1 MSTSAARAWVEID
14 LPAIDRNVGRI
25 KQALPPHVRY
35 VAVVKA
41 NAYGHGMPEV
51 ATRLLQA
58 GVDCFAVANV
68 AEAAILREVGHE
80 ADILL
85 LSPILPTELPRA
97 VALGL
102 DITLNSLGEAQALA
116 ALVRGRDRRAKVH
129 VKVDTGMGRA
139 GVWHEQAAE
148 LFAFV
153 HAEPGLEWRG
163 VYTHFSDADHDQ
175 AFTAEQRATFLR
187 LLETIPASIRAG
199 LLIHAD
205 NSAGLESFSA
215 SAPFN
220 AVRVGLMQYGLPP
233 SAGSF
238 LASLRP
244 EPVLSFHA
252 RVVLV
257 KDLPAGTAV
266 SYNRTKVL
274 SRPTRVAIVAVG
286 YGDGVPTAAS
296 NRGHFLVR
304 GVRCPILGRVTMDQT
319 SSTSPTSR
327 LWPWVMSSRSSAR
340 RAATASPSPSS
351 ARGPTASHGR
361 PCARSRS
368 GYSASTGPTAPDD
381 GSLFTSRAALR
392 LHGRLACDG

>member
-1 MSTSAARAWVEID
+1 MSASPQRPAARAWVEID

-25 KQALPPHVRY
+25 KQALPPRIRY

-68 AEAAILREVGHE
+68 AEAAMLREIGHD

-85 LSPILPTELPRA
+85 LSPILPSEMPRA
-97 VALGL
+97 LALGL
-102 DITLNSLGEAQALA
+102 DITLNSLEEARALA
-116 ALVRGRDRRAKVH
+116 TAACAAGLPAKVH

-139 GVWHEQAAE
+139 GVWHEQAEA
-148 LFAFV
+148 LFACVLGDPVFQ
-153 HAEPGLEWRG
+153 WRG
-163 VYTHFSDADHDQ
+163 VYTHFSEADKDPV
-175 AFTAEQRATFLR
+175 FTAEQRRLFLGLLAAIPSAT
-187 LLETIPASIRAG
+187 RAG

-215 SAPFN
+215 EAPFN

-233 SAGSF
+233 SSGSF

-244 EPVLSFHA
+244 DPVLSFHA

-274 SRPTRVAIVAVG
+274 ARASRVAIVAVG

-296 NRGHFLVR
+296 NRGWFLLR
-304 GVRCPILGRVTMDQT
+304 GRRCPLLGRVTMDQT
-319 SSTSPTSR
+319 IVDVTDVPEVAVGDVATILGPQGADRITVAEFCAWSDCI
-327 LWPWVMSSRSSAR
+327 PWE
-340 RAATASPSPSS
+340 
-351 ARGPTASHGR
+351 
-361 PCARSRS
+361 
-368 GYSASTGPTAPDD
+368 
-381 GSLFTSRAALR
+381 ALCTLTQR
-392 LHGRLACDG
+392 VQRVYRTDRT

>member
-1 MSTSAARAWVEID
+1 
-14 LPAIDRNVGRI
+14 
-25 KQALPPHVRY
+25 
-35 VAVVKA
+35 
-41 NAYGHGMPEV
+41 MPEV

-85 LSPILPTELPRA
+85 LSPTLPTELPRA

-153 HAEPGLEWRG
+153 LAEPGLEWRG

-187 LLETIPASIRAG
+187 LLETIPAAVRAG

-215 SAPFN
+215 AAPFN

-274 SRPTRVAIVAVG
+274 SRPSRVAVVAVG

-319 SSTSPTSR
+319 IVDVTDVPAVAVGDVVTILGAQGGDRITVAEFCAWSDCI
-327 LWPWVMSSRSSAR
+327 PWE
-340 RAATASPSPSS
+340 
-351 ARGPTASHGR
+351 
-361 PCARSRS
+361 
-368 GYSASTGPTAPDD
+368 
-381 GSLFTSRAALR
+381 ALCTLTQR
-392 LHGRLACDG
+392 VQRVYRTDRT

>member
-1 MSTSAARAWVEID
+1 MSASSNASAARAWVEID

-68 AEAAILREVGHE
+68 AEAANLREIGHD

-85 LSPILPTELPRA
+85 LSPTLPGELPRA
-97 VALGL
+97 LALGL
-102 DITLNSLGEAQALA
+102 DVTLNSLDEAWALA
-116 ALVRGRDRRAKVH
+116 AASAKSGLKAKVH

-153 HAEPGLEWRG
+153 QADAAFEWRG
-163 VYTHFSDADHDQ
+163 VYTHFSDADSD
-175 AFTAEQRATFLR
+175 AAYTADQRAIFLR
-187 LLETIPASIRAG
+187 LLERIPAAVRAG
-199 LLIHAD
+199 LMIHAD

-233 SAGSF
+233 SSGSF

-274 SRPTRVAIVAVG
+274 TRPTRVAIVAVG

-296 NRGHFLVR
+296 NRGFFLVR
-304 GVRCPILGRVTMDQT
+304 GQRCPILGRVTMDQT
-319 SSTSPTSR
+319 IIDVTDVPPVVVGDIATILGAQGADR
-327 LWPWVMSSRSSAR
+327 ITVAEFCAWADCIPWE
-340 RAATASPSPSS
+340 
-351 ARGPTASHGR
+351 
-361 PCARSRS
+361 
-368 GYSASTGPTAPDD
+368 
-381 GSLFTSRAALR
+381 ALCTLTQR
-392 LHGRLACDG
+392 VQRVYRTDRT

>member
-1 MSTSAARAWVEID
+1 MSASSNASAARAWVEID

-68 AEAAILREVGHE
+68 AEAAKLREVGHD

-85 LSPILPTELPRA
+85 LSPTLPGELPRA
-97 VALGL
+97 LALGL
-102 DITLNSLGEAQALA
+102 DLTLNSLDEARALA
-116 ALVRGRDRRAKVH
+116 AAAAKSGLKAKVH

-139 GVWHEQAAE
+139 GIWHEQAAE

-153 HAEPGLEWRG
+153 QAAHGFEWRG
-163 VYTHFSDADHDQ
+163 VYTHFSDADSDA
-175 AFTAEQRATFLR
+175 AFTAAQRTIFLK
-187 LLETIPASIRAG
+187 LLEGIPASVRAG
-199 LLIHAD
+199 LMIHAD

-274 SRPTRVAIVAVG
+274 TRPTRVAIVAVG

-296 NRGHFLVR
+296 NRGCFLVR
-304 GVRCPILGRVTMDQT
+304 GRRCPILGRVTMDQT
-319 SSTSPTSR
+319 IVDVTDVAGAAVGDIVTILGAQATDRITVAEFCAWSDCI
-327 LWPWVMSSRSSAR
+327 PWE
-340 RAATASPSPSS
+340 
-351 ARGPTASHGR
+351 
-361 PCARSRS
+361 
-368 GYSASTGPTAPDD
+368 
-381 GSLFTSRAALR
+381 ALCTLTQR
-392 LHGRLACDG
+392 VQRVYRTDRT

>member
-1 MSTSAARAWVEID
+1 MSASSNTSAARAWVEID

-68 AEAAILREVGHE
+68 AEAAKLREVGHD

-85 LSPILPTELPRA
+85 LSPTLPSELPRA
-97 VALGL
+97 LALGL
-102 DITLNSLGEAQALA
+102 DITLNSLEEALALA
-116 ALVRGRDRRAKVH
+116 AAVAKSGLKAKVH

-139 GVWHEQAAE
+139 GVWHEQAAA

-153 HAEPGLEWRG
+153 QGAAGFEWRG
-163 VYTHFSDADHDQ
+163 VYTHFSDADSD
-175 AFTAEQRATFLR
+175 AAYTAGQRAIFLR
-187 LLETIPASIRAG
+187 LLDLIPASVRAG
-199 LLIHAD
+199 LMIHAD

-266 SYNRTKVL
+266 SYNRTKTL

-296 NRGHFLVR
+296 NRGSFLVR
-304 GVRCPILGRVTMDQT
+304 GQRCPILGRVTMDQT
-319 SSTSPTSR
+319 IVDVTDVPSVVVGDVATILGPQGADRITVAEFCAWSDCI
-327 LWPWVMSSRSSAR
+327 PWE
-340 RAATASPSPSS
+340 
-351 ARGPTASHGR
+351 
-361 PCARSRS
+361 
-368 GYSASTGPTAPDD
+368 
-381 GSLFTSRAALR
+381 ALCTLTQR
-392 LHGRLACDG
+392 VQRVYRTDRT

>member
-1 MSTSAARAWVEID
+1 MSASSNASAARAWVEID

-68 AEAAILREVGHE
+68 AEAAKLREVGHD
-80 ADILL
+80 ADILV
-85 LSPILPTELPRA
+85 LSPTLPGELPRA
-97 VALGL
+97 LALGL
-102 DITLNSLGEAQALA
+102 DLTLNSLDEARALA
-116 ALVRGRDRRAKVH
+116 AAAAKSGLKAKVH

-153 HAEPGLEWRG
+153 QAAAGFEWRG
-163 VYTHFSDADHDQ
+163 VYTHFSDADSD
-175 AFTAEQRATFLR
+175 AAYTAGQRAIFLQ
-187 LLETIPASIRAG
+187 LLELIPSAVRAG
-199 LLIHAD
+199 LMIHAD

-215 SAPFN
+215 TAPFN

-257 KDLPAGTAV
+257 KDLPTGTAV

-274 SRPTRVAIVAVG
+274 TRPTRVAIVAVG

-296 NRGHFLVR
+296 NRGCFLVR
-304 GVRCPILGRVTMDQT
+304 GKRCPILGRVTMDQT
-319 SSTSPTSR
+319 IVDVTEVSGATVGEIATILGAQGADRISVAEFCAWSDCI
-327 LWPWVMSSRSSAR
+327 PWE
-340 RAATASPSPSS
+340 
-351 ARGPTASHGR
+351 
-361 PCARSRS
+361 
-368 GYSASTGPTAPDD
+368 
-381 GSLFTSRAALR
+381 ALCTLTQR
-392 LHGRLACDG
+392 VQRVYRTDRT

>member
-1 MSTSAARAWVEID
+1 MSTSSARAWVEID

-68 AEAAILREVGHE
+68 AEAAILREVGHD

-85 LSPILPTELPRA
+85 LSPTLPNELARA

-102 DITLNSLGEAQALA
+102 DITLNSLVEAQAVAVA
-116 ALVRGRDRRAKVH
+116 AAKAGLTAKAH
-129 VKVDTGMGRA
+129 IKVDTGMGRA

-148 LFAFV
+148 LIAFV
-153 HAEPGLEWRG
+153 RSSPDIAWRG
-163 VYTHFSDADHDQ
+163 IFTHFSDADSD
-175 AFTAEQRATFLR
+175 AAYTAGQRAIFLR
-187 LLETIPASIRAG
+187 LLELVPPAERAG

-215 SAPFN
+215 AAPFN

-266 SYNRTKVL
+266 SYNRTKTL
-274 SRPTRVAIVAVG
+274 TRPTRAAIVAVG

-296 NRGHFLVR
+296 NRGFFLVR
-304 GVRCPILGRVTMDQT
+304 GRRCPILGRVTMDQT
-319 SSTSPTSR
+319 IIDVTEVADAAVGDIATILGAQGADRITVAEFCAWSDCI
-327 LWPWVMSSRSSAR
+327 PWE
-340 RAATASPSPSS
+340 
-351 ARGPTASHGR
+351 
-361 PCARSRS
+361 
-368 GYSASTGPTAPDD
+368 
-381 GSLFTSRAALR
+381 ALCTLTQR
-392 LHGRLACDG
+392 VQRVYRTDRT

>member
-1 MSTSAARAWVEID
+1 MSASSNTSAARAWVEID

-25 KQALPPHVRY
+25 KQALPPRVRY

-68 AEAAILREVGHE
+68 AEAAKLREVGHD

-85 LSPILPTELPRA
+85 LSPTLPSELPRA
-97 VALGL
+97 LALGL
-102 DITLNSLGEAQALA
+102 DITLNSLEEARALA
-116 ALVRGRDRRAKVH
+116 AAAAKSGLKAKVH

-139 GVWHEQAAE
+139 GVWHEQAAA

-153 HAEPGLEWRG
+153 QGAAGFEWRG
-163 VYTHFSDADHDQ
+163 VYTHFSDADSDA
-175 AFTAEQRATFLR
+175 AFTAGQRAIFLG
-187 LLETIPASIRAG
+187 LLERIPAAVRSG
-199 LLIHAD
+199 LMIHAD

-233 SAGSF
+233 STGSF

-266 SYNRTKVL
+266 SYNRTKTL

-296 NRGHFLVR
+296 NRGSFLVR
-304 GVRCPILGRVTMDQT
+304 GQRCPILGRVTMDQT
-319 SSTSPTSR
+319 IVDVTDVPAVAVGDIATILGAQGADRITVAEFCAWSDCI
-327 LWPWVMSSRSSAR
+327 PWE
-340 RAATASPSPSS
+340 
-351 ARGPTASHGR
+351 
-361 PCARSRS
+361 
-368 GYSASTGPTAPDD
+368 
-381 GSLFTSRAALR
+381 ALCTLTQR
-392 LHGRLACDG
+392 VQRVYRTDRT

>member
-1 MSTSAARAWVEID
+1 MSASSNASAARAWVEID

-68 AEAAILREVGHE
+68 AEAANLREIGHD

-85 LSPILPTELPRA
+85 LSPTLPSELPRA
-97 VALGL
+97 LALGL
-102 DITLNSLGEAQALA
+102 DITLNSLDEAKALA
-116 ALVRGRDRRAKVH
+116 AAAAKAGLKAKVH

-139 GVWHEQAAE
+139 GVWHEHAAE

-153 HAEPGLEWRG
+153 QVAGFEWRG
-163 VYTHFSDADHDQ
+163 VFTHFSDADSDPTY
-175 AFTAEQRATFLR
+175 TAGQRAIFLK
-187 LLETIPASIRAG
+187 LLERIPAAVRSG
-199 LLIHAD
+199 LMIHAD

-233 SAGSF
+233 SSGSF

-266 SYNRTKVL
+266 SYNRTKTL

-296 NRGHFLVR
+296 NRGSFLVR
-304 GVRCPILGRVTMDQT
+304 GQRCPILGRVTMDQSIVDVT
-319 SSTSPTSR
+319 DVLSVIVGDVATILGAQGADRITVAEFCAWSDCI
-327 LWPWVMSSRSSAR
+327 PWE
-340 RAATASPSPSS
+340 
-351 ARGPTASHGR
+351 
-361 PCARSRS
+361 
-368 GYSASTGPTAPDD
+368 
-381 GSLFTSRAALR
+381 ALCTLTQR
-392 LHGRLACDG
+392 VQRVYRTDRT

>member
-1 MSTSAARAWVEID
+1 MSSARDSFAARAWVEID

-25 KQALPPHVRY
+25 KQALPPRVRY

-68 AEAAILREVGHE
+68 AEAAALREVGHD

-85 LSPILPTELPRA
+85 LSPTLPGEMPRA
-97 VALGL
+97 LTLGL
-102 DITLNSLGEAQALA
+102 EVTLNSLAEAKELA
-116 ALVRGRDRRAKVH
+116 AVARAAGRLAKVH

-139 GVWHEQAAE
+139 GVWHEAAAE

-153 HAEPGLEWRG
+153 RDEPSLEWRG
-163 VYTHFSDADHDQ
+163 VYTHFSSADADP
-175 AFTAEQRATFLR
+175 ARTAEQRAIFLR
-187 LLETIPASIRAG
+187 LLELIPAPARSG
-199 LLIHAD
+199 LMIHAD

-252 RVVLV
+252 RIVLV
-257 KDLPAGTAV
+257 KDLPSGVAV
-266 SYNRTKVL
+266 SYNGTRTL
-274 SRPTRVAIVAVG
+274 TRPSRVAIVAVG

-296 NRGHFLVR
+296 NRGSFLVR
-304 GVRCPILGRVTMDQT
+304 GRRCPILGRVTMDQT
-319 SSTSPTSR
+319 IVDITDVPG
-327 LWPWVMSSRSSAR
+327 VEVGD
-340 RAATASPSPSS
+340 AATILGAQGSDRITV
-351 ARGPTASHGR
+351 AEF
-361 PCARSRS
+361 CAWSDCI
-368 GYSASTGPTAPDD
+368 PWE
-381 GSLFTSRAALR
+381 ALCTLTQR
-392 LHGRLACDG
+392 VRRVYRTDRT

>member
-1 MSTSAARAWVEID
+1 MSSALPPTTRAWVEID

-25 KQALPPHVRY
+25 KQALPPRVRY

-68 AEAAILREVGHE
+68 GEAARLREIGHD

-85 LSPILPTELPRA
+85 LSPSLPAEMPRA
-97 VALGL
+97 VGL
-102 DITLNSLGEAQALA
+102 DLDVTLNSLAEAEALERCA
-116 ALVRGRDRRAKVH
+116 AAAGRPVRVH

-139 GVWHEQAAE
+139 GVWHAQARE
-148 LFAFV
+148 LIAFV
-153 HAEPGLEWRG
+153 RAAKHLAWRG
-163 VYTHFSDADHDQ
+163 LYTHFSEADADTD
-175 AFTAEQRATFLR
+175 FTAEQRRIFLALLAEVPADERAR
-187 LLETIPASIRAG
+187 LLV
-199 LLIHAD
+199 HAD

-215 SAPFN
+215 DSPFN
-220 AVRVGLMQYGLPP
+220 AVRIGLMQYGLPP

-274 SRPTRVAIVAVG
+274 TRASRVAIVAVG

-296 NRGHFLVR
+296 NRGSFLLH
-304 GVRCPILGRVTMDQT
+304 GHRCPILGRVTMDQT
-319 SSTSPTSR
+319 IVDVTDVPGVAVGDIATILGAQGADR
-327 LWPWVMSSRSSAR
+327 ITVREFCAWADCIPWE
-340 RAATASPSPSS
+340 
-351 ARGPTASHGR
+351 
-361 PCARSRS
+361 
-368 GYSASTGPTAPDD
+368 
-381 GSLFTSRAALR
+381 ALCTLTQR
-392 LHGRLACDG
+392 VQRVYRTDRT

>member
-1 MSTSAARAWVEID
+1 MSASSNASAARAWVEID

-68 AEAAILREVGHE
+68 AEAANLREIGHD

-85 LSPILPTELPRA
+85 LSPILPGELPRA
-97 VALGL
+97 LALGL
-102 DITLNSLGEAQALA
+102 DITLNSMDEAKALA
-116 ALVRGRDRRAKVH
+116 AASAKAGLKAKVH

-153 HAEPGLEWRG
+153 QAAGFEWRG
-163 VYTHFSDADHDQ
+163 VFTHFSDADSD
-175 AFTAEQRATFLR
+175 ATYTSSQRAIFLK
-187 LLETIPASIRAG
+187 LLELIPSAVRASQM
-199 LLIHAD
+199 IHAD

-233 SAGSF
+233 STGSF

-244 EPVLSFHA
+244 DPVLSFHA

-266 SYNRTKVL
+266 SYNRTKTL
-274 SRPTRVAIVAVG
+274 SRQTRVAIVAVG

-296 NRGHFLVR
+296 NRGFFLVR
-304 GVRCPILGRVTMDQT
+304 GQRCPILGRVTMDQT
-319 SSTSPTSR
+319 IVDVTDVPSVAVGDIATILGAQGADRITVAEFCA
-327 LWPWVMSSRSSAR
+327 WADCIPWE
-340 RAATASPSPSS
+340 
-351 ARGPTASHGR
+351 
-361 PCARSRS
+361 
-368 GYSASTGPTAPDD
+368 
-381 GSLFTSRAALR
+381 ALCTLTQR
-392 LHGRLACDG
+392 VQRVYRTDRT

>member
-1 MSTSAARAWVEID
+1 MSASSNASAARAWVEID

-68 AEAAILREVGHE
+68 AEAAILREVGHD

-85 LSPILPTELPRA
+85 LSPTLPGELPRA
-97 VALGL
+97 LALGL
-102 DITLNSLGEAQALA
+102 DITLNSLEEAQALA
-116 ALVRGRDRRAKVH
+116 AAVAKSGLKARVH

-153 HAEPGLEWRG
+153 QSAGFEWRG
-163 VYTHFSDADHDQ
+163 VFTHFSDADSD
-175 AFTAEQRATFLR
+175 AAYTARQRAIFLK
-187 LLETIPASIRAG
+187 LLELIPAAVRAS
-199 LLIHAD
+199 LMIHAD

-233 SAGSF
+233 SSGSF

-266 SYNRTKVL
+266 SYNRTKTL

-296 NRGHFLVR
+296 NRGFFLVR
-304 GVRCPILGRVTMDQT
+304 GQRCPILGRVTMDQT
-319 SSTSPTSR
+319 IVDITDVPSVAVGDIATILGAQGADRITVAEFCA
-327 LWPWVMSSRSSAR
+327 WADCIPWE
-340 RAATASPSPSS
+340 
-351 ARGPTASHGR
+351 
-361 PCARSRS
+361 
-368 GYSASTGPTAPDD
+368 
-381 GSLFTSRAALR
+381 ALCTLTQR
-392 LHGRLACDG
+392 VQRVYRTDRT

>member
-1 MSTSAARAWVEID
+1 MSASSNASAARAWVEID

-25 KQALPPHVRY
+25 KQALPAHVRY

-68 AEAAILREVGHE
+68 AEAALLREIGHD

-85 LSPILPTELPRA
+85 LSPTLPAELPRA
-97 VALGL
+97 LALGL
-102 DITLNSLGEAQALA
+102 DITLNSLAEAQALA
-116 ALVRGRDRRAKVH
+116 AAAEKSGLKAKVH

-148 LFAFV
+148 LFTFVQSNTAF
-153 HAEPGLEWRG
+153 EWRG
-163 VYTHFSDADHDQ
+163 VYTHFSDADSD
-175 AFTAEQRATFLR
+175 TAYTAGQRAIFLK
-187 LLETIPASIRAG
+187 LLERIPAAVRAR
-199 LLIHAD
+199 LMIHAD

-233 SAGSF
+233 SSGSF

-266 SYNRTKVL
+266 SYNRTKIL

-296 NRGHFLVR
+296 NRGFFLVR
-304 GVRCPILGRVTMDQT
+304 GQRCPILGRVTMDQT
-319 SSTSPTSR
+319 IIDVTDVAGASVGDIATILGAQGSDRITVAEFCA
-327 LWPWVMSSRSSAR
+327 WADCIPWE
-340 RAATASPSPSS
+340 
-351 ARGPTASHGR
+351 
-361 PCARSRS
+361 
-368 GYSASTGPTAPDD
+368 
-381 GSLFTSRAALR
+381 ALCTLTQR
-392 LHGRLACDG
+392 VQRVYRTDRT

>member
-1 MSTSAARAWVEID
+1 MNPSLPPTTRAWVEID

-25 KQALPPHVRY
+25 KQALPPRVRY

-68 AEAAILREVGHE
+68 GEAARLREIGHD

-85 LSPILPTELPRA
+85 LSPSLPGEMPRA
-97 VALGL
+97 VGL
-102 DITLNSLGEAQALA
+102 DLDVTLNSIAEAEALERCA
-116 ALVRGRDRRAKVH
+116 ASAGRKVRVH

-139 GVWHEQAAE
+139 GVWHTEARGLIDFVRAAKH
-148 LFAFV
+148 LD
-153 HAEPGLEWRG
+153 WRG
-163 VYTHFSDADHDQ
+163 LFTHFSEADADTD
-175 AFTAEQRATFLR
+175 FTAEQRRIFLALLAEVPADERAR
-187 LLETIPASIRAG
+187 LLV
-199 LLIHAD
+199 HAD
-205 NSAGLESFSA
+205 NSAGLETFSA
-215 SAPFN
+215 ASPFN
-220 AVRVGLMQYGLPP
+220 AVRIGLMQYGLPP

-266 SYNRTKVL
+266 SYNRTRVL
-274 SRPTRVAIVAVG
+274 TRASRVAIVAVG

-296 NRGHFLVR
+296 NRGSFLLR
-304 GVRCPILGRVTMDQT
+304 GHRCPILGRVTMDQT
-319 SSTSPTSR
+319 IVDVTDVPGVAVGDVATILGAQGADR
-327 LWPWVMSSRSSAR
+327 ITVREFCAWADCIPWE
-340 RAATASPSPSS
+340 
-351 ARGPTASHGR
+351 
-361 PCARSRS
+361 
-368 GYSASTGPTAPDD
+368 
-381 GSLFTSRAALR
+381 ALCTLTQR
-392 LHGRLACDG
+392 VQRVYRTDRT

>member
-1 MSTSAARAWVEID
+1 MSASSNASAARAWVEID

-25 KQALPPHVRY
+25 KQALPSHVRY

-68 AEAAILREVGHE
+68 AEAAMLREIGHD

-85 LSPILPTELPRA
+85 LSPTLPGELPRA
-97 VALGL
+97 LALGL
-102 DITLNSLGEAQALA
+102 DITLNSLAEAQALA
-116 ALVRGRDRRAKVH
+116 AAAVKSGLRAKVH
-129 VKVDTGMGRA
+129 VKIDTGMGRA
-139 GVWHEQAAE
+139 GVWHEHAAE
-148 LFAFV
+148 LFTFVLSNAAF
-153 HAEPGLEWRG
+153 EWRG
-163 VYTHFSDADHDQ
+163 VYTHFSDADSD
-175 AFTAEQRATFLR
+175 ADYTAGQRAIFLK
-187 LLETIPASIRAG
+187 LLERIPTAVRTG
-199 LLIHAD
+199 LIIHAD

-233 SAGSF
+233 SSGSF
-238 LASLRP
+238 LVSLRP

-266 SYNRTKVL
+266 SYNRTKTL
-274 SRPTRVAIVAVG
+274 TRPTRVAIVAVG

-304 GVRCPILGRVTMDQT
+304 GQRCPILGRVTMDQT
-319 SSTSPTSR
+319 IIDVTAVAGVAGGDIATILGPQGADRITVAEFCAWSDCI
-327 LWPWVMSSRSSAR
+327 PWE
-340 RAATASPSPSS
+340 
-351 ARGPTASHGR
+351 
-361 PCARSRS
+361 
-368 GYSASTGPTAPDD
+368 
-381 GSLFTSRAALR
+381 ALCTLTQR
-392 LHGRLACDG
+392 VQRVYRTDRT

>member
-1 MSTSAARAWVEID
+1 MSVSSNSSAARAWVEID

-68 AEAAILREVGHE
+68 AEAAMLREIGHD

-85 LSPILPTELPRA
+85 LSPTLPGELPRA
-97 VALGL
+97 LALGL
-102 DITLNSLGEAQALA
+102 DITLNSLAEAQALA
-116 ALVRGRDRRAKVH
+116 GAAENSGLKAKVH

-139 GVWHEQAAE
+139 GVWHEEAVE

-153 HAEPGLEWRG
+153 RSTAAFEWRG
-163 VYTHFSDADHDQ
+163 VYTHFSDADSD
-175 AFTAEQRATFLR
+175 AAYTAGQRAIFLK
-187 LLETIPASIRAG
+187 LLESIPATVRAG
-199 LLIHAD
+199 LMIHAD

-233 SAGSF
+233 SSGSF

-257 KDLPAGTAV
+257 KDLPVGTAV
-266 SYNRTKVL
+266 SYNRTKIL
-274 SRPTRVAIVAVG
+274 SRPSRVAIVAVG

-304 GVRCPILGRVTMDQT
+304 GRRCPILGRVTMDQT
-319 SSTSPTSR
+319 IIDVTDVAGAAVGDIATILGPQGTDR
-327 LWPWVMSSRSSAR
+327 ITVAEFCDWADCIPWE
-340 RAATASPSPSS
+340 
-351 ARGPTASHGR
+351 
-361 PCARSRS
+361 
-368 GYSASTGPTAPDD
+368 
-381 GSLFTSRAALR
+381 ALCTLTQR
-392 LHGRLACDG
+392 VQRVYRTDRT

>member
-1 MSTSAARAWVEID
+1 MMSASSNASAARAWVEID

-25 KQALPPHVRY
+25 KQALPPQVRY

-68 AEAAILREVGHE
+68 AEAAILREVGHD

-85 LSPILPTELPRA
+85 LSPTLPGELPRA
-97 VALGL
+97 LALGL
-102 DITLNSLGEAQALA
+102 DFTLNSLEEAQALA
-116 ALVRGRDRRAKVH
+116 AAVAKSGLKARVH

-153 HAEPGLEWRG
+153 QAAGFEWRG
-163 VYTHFSDADHDQ
+163 VFTHFSDADSD
-175 AFTAEQRATFLR
+175 AAYTTNQRTIFLK
-187 LLETIPASIRAG
+187 LLERIPAAVRSG
-199 LLIHAD
+199 LMIHAD

-233 SAGSF
+233 SSGSF

-266 SYNRTKVL
+266 SYNRTKTL

-296 NRGHFLVR
+296 NRGSFLVR
-304 GVRCPILGRVTMDQT
+304 GQRCPILGRVTMDQT
-319 SSTSPTSR
+319 IVDVTEVPSVVVGDIATILGAQGADRITVAEFCAWSDCI
-327 LWPWVMSSRSSAR
+327 PWE
-340 RAATASPSPSS
+340 
-351 ARGPTASHGR
+351 
-361 PCARSRS
+361 
-368 GYSASTGPTAPDD
+368 
-381 GSLFTSRAALR
+381 ALCTLTQR
-392 LHGRLACDG
+392 VQRVYRTDRT

>member
-1 MSTSAARAWVEID
+1 MSTSSARAWVEID

-68 AEAAILREVGHE
+68 AEAAILREVGHD

-85 LSPILPTELPRA
+85 LSPTLPNELARA

-102 DITLNSLGEAQALA
+102 DITLNSLVEAQAVAVA
-116 ALVRGRDRRAKVH
+116 AAKAGLTAKAH
-129 VKVDTGMGRA
+129 IKVDTGMGRA

-148 LFAFV
+148 LIAFV
-153 HAEPGLEWRG
+153 RSSPDIAWRG
-163 VYTHFSDADHDQ
+163 IYTHFSDADSD
-175 AFTAEQRATFLR
+175 AAYTAGQRAIFLR
-187 LLETIPASIRAG
+187 LLELVPPAERAG

-215 SAPFN
+215 AAPFN

-252 RVVLV
+252 RIVLV

-266 SYNRTKVL
+266 SYNRTKTL
-274 SRPTRVAIVAVG
+274 TRPTRAAIVAVG

-296 NRGHFLVR
+296 NRGFFLVR
-304 GVRCPILGRVTMDQT
+304 GRRCPILGRVTMDQT
-319 SSTSPTSR
+319 IVDVTEVADAAVGDIATILGAQGADRITVAEFCAWSDCI
-327 LWPWVMSSRSSAR
+327 PWE
-340 RAATASPSPSS
+340 
-351 ARGPTASHGR
+351 
-361 PCARSRS
+361 
-368 GYSASTGPTAPDD
+368 
-381 GSLFTSRAALR
+381 ALCTLTQR
-392 LHGRLACDG
+392 VQRVYRTDRT